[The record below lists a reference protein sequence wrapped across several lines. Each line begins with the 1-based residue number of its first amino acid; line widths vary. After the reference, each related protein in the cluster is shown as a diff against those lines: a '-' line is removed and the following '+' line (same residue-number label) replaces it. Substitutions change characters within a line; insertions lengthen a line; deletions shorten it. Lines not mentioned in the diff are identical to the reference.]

1 MSIPTTLLTT
11 TCDIYRPFGGVLVA
25 SSVPCRLVP
34 ELQRGRGSHAGSN
47 YLVWT
52 HRLDV
57 EDTVDVRDGCGRT
70 AGLDFVVYGDG
81 DEVRVPGGAGTTRYV
96 VVWVEMVNRGTAVQF
111 KRAYLLRDTP
121 AWPGP

>member
-1 MSIPTTLLTT
+1 MTIPASVLTT
-11 TCDIYRPFGGVLVA
+11 TCDIYRPYGGALVTSGVA
-25 SSVPCRLVP
+25 CRLVP
-34 ELQRGRGSHAGSN
+34 DLARGRGSHAGGN

-57 EDTVDVRDGCGRT
+57 ADTVDVRDGCGRT
-70 AGLDFVVYGDG
+70 PGLDFVVYGDG

-96 VVWVEMVNRGTAVQF
+96 VVWVEVVNRGTAVEF
-111 KRAYLLRDTP
+111 KRAYLLRDTA